1 MRAGRRDR
9 GADADEG
16 ATVARVKP
24 GDRIDDLQVTLHDG
38 TSTTLSALAAGGP
51 LVVFFYPKA
60 FTAGC
65 TAQACHFR
73 DLGAEFAAVGA
84 TRVGVSRDAVDTQ
97 ARFVAAHDFDFP
109 LIADPDGRVAAAF
122 GAKRVGPVP
131 SRRQT
136 LVLAA
141 DLTLEHVIAS
151 EVDMERHADEALA
164 HLRAARAGRA

>member
-1 MRAGRRDR
+1 MPADDR
-9 GADADEG
+9 TTIADLE
-16 ATVARVKP
+16 
-24 GDRIDDLQVTLHDG
+24 VTTHEG

-73 DLGAEFAAVGA
+73 DLGAEFAELGA
-84 TRVGVSRDAVDTQ
+84 SRLGVSRDSTDKQ
-97 ARFVAAHDFDFP
+97 AAFAQRHEFDFP
-109 LIADPDGRVAAAF
+109 LIGDPDGKVSAAF
-122 GAKRVGPVP
+122 GAKRIGPLP

-136 LVLAA
+136 YVLDADLAVLA
-141 DLTLEHVIAS
+141 VISS

-164 HLRAARAGRA
+164 VGRARHHG

>member
-1 MRAGRRDR
+1 MPADDR
-9 GADADEG
+9 TTIADLE
-16 ATVARVKP
+16 
-24 GDRIDDLQVTLHDG
+24 VTTHEG

-73 DLGAEFAAVGA
+73 DLGAEFAELGA
-84 TRVGVSRDAVDTQ
+84 SRLGVSRDSTDKQ
-97 ARFVAAHDFDFP
+97 AAFAQRHEFDFP
-109 LIADPDGRVAAAF
+109 LIGDPDGKVSAAF
-122 GAKRVGPVP
+122 GAKRIGPLP

-136 LVLAA
+136 YVLDADLAVLA
-141 DLTLEHVIAS
+141 VISS

-164 HLRAARAGRA
+164 VLRARHQG

>member
-1 MRAGRRDR
+1 M
-9 GADADEG
+9 
-16 ATVARVKP
+16 ARTQP
-24 GDRIDDLQVTLHDG
+24 GDRIPDLAVTTHDG
-38 TSTTLSALAAGGP
+38 TATTLSALAGGGP

-73 DLGAEFAAVGA
+73 DLGAEFAELGA
-84 TRVGVSRDAVDTQ
+84 ARVGVSRDGADTQ
-97 ARFVAAHDFDFP
+97 ARFAEQHAFDFP
-109 LIADPDGRVAAAF
+109 LIADRDGAVSAAF

-136 LVLAA
+136 YVLDG
-141 DLTLEHVIAS
+141 DLTLRHVISS

-164 HLRAARAGRA
+164 FLRQRATP